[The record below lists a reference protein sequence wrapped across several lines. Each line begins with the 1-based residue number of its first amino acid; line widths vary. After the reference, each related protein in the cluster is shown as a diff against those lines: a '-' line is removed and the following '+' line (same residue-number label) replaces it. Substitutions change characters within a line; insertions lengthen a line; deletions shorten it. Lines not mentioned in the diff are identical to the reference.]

1 LELKNILEMKS
12 IETNNLKSENDNKII
27 QLNNEI
33 KVLNQAKMDLINN
46 INQSHCDYLNNI
58 KERDIKTEKLNNGIN
73 ELQNKFDKK
82 YLEND
87 KIKNDCDHLKIVN
100 SNLEKE

>member
-1 LELKNILEMKS
+1 MKS

-73 ELQNKFDKK
+73 ELQNKFDVLI
-82 YLEND
+82 LEND